1 MASIYF
7 NLREANELIP
17 WLEESFRSIDPIRQ
31 QAQELRER
39 ISNAE
44 QRVRVN
50 GGGGVD
56 SQMESRRRLEEIIE
70 LIRSRIAEVQSR
82 GIIVRNLETGLVD
95 FPTLEEGREVY
106 LCWHRGERE
115 VAYWHEVDT
124 GFADRQPIDPP

>member
-39 ISNAE
+39 ISDAE
-44 QRVRVN
+44 RRVRVN

-56 SQMESRRRLEEIIE
+56 SQM
-70 LIRSRIAEVQSR
+70 
-82 GIIVRNLETGLVD
+82 
-95 FPTLEEGREVY
+95 
-106 LCWHRGERE
+106 
-115 VAYWHEVDT
+115 
-124 GFADRQPIDPP
+124 